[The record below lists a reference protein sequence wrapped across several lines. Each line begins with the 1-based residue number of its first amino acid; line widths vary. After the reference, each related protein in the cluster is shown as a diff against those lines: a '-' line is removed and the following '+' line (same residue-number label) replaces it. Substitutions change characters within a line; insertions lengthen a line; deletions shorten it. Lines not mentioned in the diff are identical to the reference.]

1 MKHIVTLPPLSPRPA
16 DGQKG
21 QFGRV
26 LVVGGNDAMVG
37 APVLAGTAALR
48 MGAGLVQIA
57 VPKTI
62 LAAAISITPELIGLP
77 LRAGNLSELVGAA
90 DKADVVVIGPGLGQK
105 PDAKKRLMKLVR
117 MKKPMLVDAD
127 GLNLLAAEKKWPAFF
142 KAHAVLTPHPGEMK
156 RLAKLFNRSDV
167 PSDDE
172 GRIQIATL
180 AAKTFG
186 QLIVLK
192 GHRTIVTDGEKIY
205 LNRTG
210 DSSLSKAGS
219 GDVLSGIIGALF
231 AQMEHFDAACA
242 GVWLHGKAGEIAGKK
257 LGRRSVLA
265 RDVIDALPE
274 AIRSYDQ
281 QHGVGT

>member
-1 MKHIVTLPPLSPRPA
+1 
-16 DGQKG
+16 
-21 QFGRV
+21 
-26 LVVGGNDAMVG
+26 
-37 APVLAGTAALR
+37 

-77 LRAGNLSELVGAA
+77 LTAGNLRELVDAA
-90 DKADVVVIGPGLGQK
+90 DKADVVVIGPGLGQSS
-105 PDAKKRLMKLVR
+105 DAKKRLLKLVR
-117 MKKPMLVDAD
+117 IDKPMLIDAD

-142 KAHAVLTPHPGEMK
+142 KAKAVLTPHPGEMK
-156 RLAKLFNRSDV
+156 RLAKLLKRRDV

-172 GRIQIATL
+172 GRIEIATL
-180 AAKTFG
+180 AAKKFG

-192 GHRTIVTDGEKIY
+192 GHRTIVTDGDRVYI
-205 LNRTG
+205 NRTG
-210 DSSLSKAGS
+210 DSSLSKAGT
-219 GDVLSGIIGALF
+219 GDVLSGIIGTLF
-231 AQMEHFDAACA
+231 AQMEHFEAACA

-274 AIRSYDQ
+274 AIRNYDQ